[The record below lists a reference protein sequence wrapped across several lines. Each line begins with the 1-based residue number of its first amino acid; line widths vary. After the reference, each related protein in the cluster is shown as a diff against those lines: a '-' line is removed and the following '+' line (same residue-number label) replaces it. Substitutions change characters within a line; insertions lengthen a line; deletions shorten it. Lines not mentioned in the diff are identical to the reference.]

1 MTSSNSGGAEAR
13 PHFFGHGR
21 LAYVQIPAVDVQ
33 VSAAFYRDMFGWQIR
48 GGSGSHLSFTDTTGD
63 MIGAFVTS
71 RPVSRHSGAVFYV
84 YVHGL
89 DAVLEKMQAAGSTI
103 VKPPYPE
110 GDIWVATVG
119 DPAGNEIG
127 IWQRDPR

>member
-1 MTSSNSGGAEAR
+1 MQGRPLVR
-13 PHFFGHGR
+13 PHLFGHGR
-21 LAYVQIPAVDVQ
+21 LAYVQIPAHDAQ

-48 GGSGSHLSFTDTTGD
+48 GGSPSQLSFTDTTGD
-63 MIGAFVTS
+63 MIGAFITGRAATADAGVIL
-71 RPVSRHSGAVFYV
+71 YI

-89 DAVLEKMQAAGSTI
+89 DSVLEKMQGAGSVV

-110 GDIWVATVG
+110 GDLWVATLR

-127 IWQRDPR
+127 IWQQGPR

>member
-1 MTSSNSGGAEAR
+1 MTSSNSGGAVAR

-21 LAYVQIPAVDVQ
+21 LAYVQIPAVYVQ
-33 VSAAFYRDMFGWQIR
+33 VSAA
-48 GGSGSHLSFTDTTGD
+48 
-63 MIGAFVTS
+63 
-71 RPVSRHSGAVFYV
+71 
-84 YVHGL
+84 
-89 DAVLEKMQAAGSTI
+89 QAAGSTI

-110 GDIWVATVG
+110 GDIWVATAG